1 MNKLK
6 VLLAVA
12 SLILF
17 TASNVLAA
25 SSGALMKFTD
35 KTRFYK
41 IGSAEILSDLI
52 LEKLLAS
59 GKFRLKETAPLDI
72 SEEKK
77 LYEKSAAE
85 KDNAEIALETGN
97 FDELFEGEGF
107 NKSKASSID
116 NAVTGQ
122 TIQPELIRAIGE
134 KSGVDYLIQGTLEN
148 IGLGISVDNSIGG
161 IAGMAG
167 NILSNRGHG
176 KAGGIVGDF
185 RDTSM
190 QKKFLGLEISL
201 RIIEAST
208 GKVVWD
214 KKIISQSHVTK
225 LSNKDVSVGSNK
237 LMDETFH
244 KALNEA
250 AENIVKAMLEDKDS
264 QKFF

>member
-6 VLLAVA
+6 ILLTAML
-12 SLILF
+12 LILF
-17 TASNVLAA
+17 TSSNVFAA
-25 SSGALMKFTD
+25 SSGALMQFTD

-52 LEKLLAS
+52 LEKLIAS

-72 SEEKK
+72 SEERK

-85 KDNAEIALETGN
+85 KDNAEIAMETGN
-97 FDELFEGEGF
+97 LDEIFEGEGF

-116 NAVTGQ
+116 KAVTGQ
-122 TIQPELIRAIGE
+122 TIQPELIRAIAE
-134 KSGVDYLIQGTLEN
+134 KSGVDYLIQSTLEN
-148 IGLGISVDNSIGG
+148 IGLGISNDNFIGG
-161 IAGMAG
+161 IAGIAG
-167 NILSNRGHG
+167 NILSKRGHG
-176 KAGGIVGDF
+176 TAGGIVGDF

-190 QKKFLGLEISL
+190 QKKFLGVEVSL

-214 KKIISQSHVTK
+214 KKIIDQSHVTK
-225 LSNKDVSVGSNK
+225 LANKDVSVGSNK

-244 KALNEA
+244 KALDEA
-250 AENIVKAMLEDKDS
+250 ADSIVKAMIADKDS